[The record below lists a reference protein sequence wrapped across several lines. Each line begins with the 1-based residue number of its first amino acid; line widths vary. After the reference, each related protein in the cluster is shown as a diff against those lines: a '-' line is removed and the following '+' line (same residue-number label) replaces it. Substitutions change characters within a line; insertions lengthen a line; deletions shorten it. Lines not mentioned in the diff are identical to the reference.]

1 MLRIRDL
8 EVRIGGN
15 EIVSIEALDLSKGE
29 RLGLVGESGS
39 GKTLTAM
46 SIAGLQP
53 QEAEVT
59 GSITFND
66 RELVGL
72 PERTFCSIR
81 GVDIGVIFQ
90 DPLRALN
97 PVMRIDRQVM
107 EAVRLH
113 ADVSKAEARER
124 TIELLTQVQLSDP
137 ERLLRRYPHQLS
149 GGQRQRVLIA
159 IAIAS
164 RPKLLIADEPT
175 TALDVTVQ
183 KGILELLVRLSEE
196 QDMGLLFVSHD
207 LGVVQ
212 AVSER
217 IAVLY
222 AGHLVE
228 VGPADEIAARPRHR
242 YTEALIATN
251 PGQPDSDELEEHLG
265 EILPTI
271 QGSVPAVG
279 SYLDGCRFR
288 GRCQYETEQCA
299 DDPPIMHVGPTHDHK
314 CWHPA
319 NTVEARRT

>member
-1 MLRIRDL
+1 MLEMRDL
-8 EVRIGGN
+8 QIRIGDA
-15 EIVSIEALDLSKGE
+15 EIVSIEALDLAKGE

-46 SIAGLQP
+46 SIAGLSP
-53 QEAEVT
+53 HEARIT
-59 GSITFND
+59 GSIKFNG

-72 PERTFCSIR
+72 PERPFCSIR
-81 GVDIGVIFQ
+81 GVAIGVIFQ

-113 ADVSKAEARER
+113 ADVSKAEARAR
-124 TIELLTQVQLSDP
+124 TLELLTQVQLPDP

-164 RPKLLIADEPT
+164 RPQLLIADEPT

-183 KGILELLVRLSEE
+183 QGILELLVRLSEE

-228 VGPADEIAARPRHR
+228 VGPADDIAARPRHR

-251 PGQPDSDELEEHLG
+251 PGQVDSEELEEHLG

-271 QGSVPAVG
+271 RGSVPPVG
-279 SYLDGCRFR
+279 SYPVGCHFR
-288 GRCQYETEQCA
+288 GRCLYETDRCLE
-299 DDPPIMHVGPTHDHK
+299 DPPIFEVTPSHRHK

-319 NTVEARRT
+319 GPVETSRP

>member
-1 MLRIRDL
+1 MLEIRDL
-8 EVRIGGN
+8 EIRIGDN
-15 EIVSIEALDLSKGE
+15 EIVSIDTFDLAKDE

-46 SIAGLQP
+46 SISGLAP
-53 QEAEVT
+53 PEAQIT
-59 GSITFND
+59 GSIKFNG

-72 PERTFCSIR
+72 SERPFCSIR
-81 GVDIGVIFQ
+81 GAAIGVIFQ

-97 PVMRIDRQVM
+97 PVMRIGRQVM

-113 ADVSKAEARER
+113 ADVSKAQARAR
-124 TIELLTQVQLSDP
+124 TIELLTQVQLPDP
-137 ERLLRRYPHQLS
+137 EDLLRRYPHQLS

-164 RPKLLIADEPT
+164 RPQLLIADEPT

-196 QDMGLLFVSHD
+196 ENMGLLFVSHD

-222 AGHLVE
+222 AGRLVE
-228 VGPADEIAARPRHR
+228 VGPADDIAARPRHR

-251 PGQPDSDELEEHLG
+251 PGQVDSEELEEHLG

-271 QGSVPAVG
+271 QGSVPSVG
-279 SYLDGCRFR
+279 SFPVGCRFR
-288 GRCQYETEQCA
+288 GRCLYETDRCME
-299 DDPPIMHVGPTHDHK
+299 DPPSVEVGPAHQHK

-319 NTVEARRT
+319 EPAEGGRP